1 MSDRRDPSQAA
12 KSGSAYRDAHSNPH
26 AKNVVIC
33 GRPNVGKSSIFNR
46 LLGRKRALVLDT
58 PGVTRDR
65 IIEPATFWVFAQPI
79 DVNLIDT
86 GGLGEGQ
93 FKQEIA
99 MQVETALTNADVI
112 LFVMDITAGLT
123 QADETVYGELRRA
136 GLTESIPMIAVLNKA
151 DSDQVNADAPEFYR
165 LGMDRVMAVSAE
177 HNLGFDELKETIVE
191 LAGILPENHDGED
204 GDQNH
209 NENYETTQQIDVGDQ
224 PDDAVVR
231 ELADDSQFKDK
242 PISRVPA
249 IAIVGQPNVGKS
261 TLLNAICGEKRSI
274 VSPIA
279 GTTVDAI
286 DTKINWRGK
295 DFLLIDTAGIRRKN
309 KTEQGIEVLSVV
321 QSRKTLE
328 RADLALLVMDGE
340 RGVYDQDE
348 KIAGLIEEAGC
359 SVVLVLNKWDT
370 QKNND
375 DFSQKLAEEE
385 IRKKL
390 RFLGYAPL
398 IFTTAK
404 DGLGLERLYRII
416 EAVLDQRWLK
426 LGTKEITEF
435 VRVEAE
441 KNNPGNA
448 KFYFVHQSGRNP
460 PTFVAHVSDPRRI
473 HFSLSRHLV
482 HAIRGRWGYSGTPIR
497 FHFLKTKNTGEK

>member
-1 MSDRRDPSQAA
+1 MKTANASTAR
-12 KSGSAYRDAHSNPH
+12 
-26 AKNVVIC
+26 KNNIVIV
-33 GRPNVGKSSIFNR
+33 GRPNVGKSSLFNR

-65 IIEPATFWVFAQPI
+65 IIEPAVFWVRAEKYP
-79 DVNLIDT
+79 VNLIDT

-99 MQVETALTNADVI
+99 MQVETALADAALI
-112 LFVMDITAGLT
+112 LFVMDIKAGLT
-123 QADETVYGELRRA
+123 NSDEMVFQELRRA
-136 GLTESIPMIAVLNKA
+136 GLTESIPVVGVLNKA
-151 DSDQVNADAPEFYR
+151 DADEMDVDAPEFYK
-165 LGMDRVMAVSAE
+165 LGMDRVMAISAE
-177 HNLGFDELKETIVE
+177 HNLGIDELKEVAVE
-191 LAGILPENHDGED
+191 LMELSPEPQPRDEDALEIAEDLDEESENSGDHPEEQADAEEVIFAEQDEDVTVLESEEALP
-204 GDQNH
+204 
-209 NENYETTQQIDVGDQ
+209 
-224 PDDAVVR
+224 A
-231 ELADDSQFKDK
+231 DK
-242 PISRVPA
+242 PISRIPS

-286 DTKINWRGK
+286 DTQIQWRGK
-295 DFLLIDTAGIRRKN
+295 DFLFIDTAGIRRKN

-328 RADLALLVMDGE
+328 RADLAILVMDGE
-340 RGVYDQDE
+340 KGVYDQDE
-348 KIAGLIEEAGC
+348 KIAGLIEQAGC
-359 SVVLVLNKWDT
+359 SVILVLNKWDT

-398 IFTTAK
+398 VFTTAK
-404 DGLGLERLYRII
+404 DGLGLERLYRMI
-416 EAVLDQRWLK
+416 ESVLEQRWLK
-426 LGTKEITEF
+426 LSTKELTEF
-435 VRVEAE
+435 IREEAGVH
-441 KNNPGNA
+441 NPGNA

-460 PTFVAHVSDPRRI
+460 PTFVAHVSDPRKI

-482 HAIRGRWGYSGTPIR
+482 RAIRDRWGYSGTPIR
-497 FHFLKTKNTGEK
+497 FHFLKTKNTGER